1 MLSIL
6 GRAWGWLAH
15 KYRMYELNTS
25 VALLEPREKVAF
37 HSVLICILSMMAYSS
52 YVYLPHYT
60 MVLLSRFG
68 LVAPGQD

>member
-1 MLSIL
+1 MLSL
-6 GRAWGWLAH
+6 LTRGWGWLQH

-37 HSVLICILSMMAYSS
+37 HTLLVCILSMMTYST

-60 MVLLSRFG
+60 MVLLARFG
-68 LVAPGQD
+68 LVEPPV